1 FAVAGA
7 IGKLPG
13 NEVLVSTG
21 GRAGGRD
28 TRAAAA
34 LLAGKNVGALQG
46 GGGSKIRGKLDKPP
60 ARAIGTQG
68 GSLDR
73 NEILKVLSA
82 AFGSINSCYERQLMK
97 DGSLEGKLVVDWVID
112 PGGGV
117 SSTRVRSSSIRS
129 EEVASCVTGV
139 IRGLRF
145 PKPTGGSVTVT

>member
-1 FAVAGA
+1 
-7 IGKLPG
+7 GKLPG

-46 GGGSKIRGKLDKPP
+46 GGGSGKIRGRVDKPP

-68 GSLDR
+68 GTLDR
-73 NEILKVLSA
+73 NEILKVLGA
-82 AFGSINSCYERQLMK
+82 AFGQINSCYERQLMK

-112 PGGGV
+112 PGGNV
-117 SSTRVRSSSIRS
+117 SSTRVRSSSIKS
-129 EEVASCVTGV
+129 EEVASCVSGV
-139 IRGLRF
+139 IRGLH
-145 PKPTGGSVTVT
+145 